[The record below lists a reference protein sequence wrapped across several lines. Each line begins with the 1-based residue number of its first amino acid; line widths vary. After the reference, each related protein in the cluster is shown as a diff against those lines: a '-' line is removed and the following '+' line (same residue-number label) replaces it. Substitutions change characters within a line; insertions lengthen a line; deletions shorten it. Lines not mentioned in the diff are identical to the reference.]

1 VSYKEHSDQD
11 LVRLC
16 LKTDEQA
23 ARELVERF
31 ERPVFS
37 LVYRMVRDREL
48 AEDLTQEVFVRT
60 FNNLQ
65 RYDRSYKFSSWLFK
79 IAYNLTVDHLRK
91 KQVKTISM
99 HGSPDAV
106 TPDRQEATSLTLESD
121 EESPDALVEAR
132 ELAEDLTQEVF
143 VRTFN
148 NLQRYDRSY
157 KFSSWLFKIAYNLT
171 VDYLRKKQVKTI
183 SMHGSPDA
191 VTPERQ
197 EATSL
202 SLESDE
208 ESPDAMVEAREL
220 AGYLEDAIAQ
230 LRPEYRTA
238 ILLRHVEGRPY
249 EEISDI
255 MGVPLGTV
263 KTYIFR
269 ARRELRDLLEDR
281 WDDGDEE

>member
-1 VSYKEHSDQD
+1 MSYGEHSDQD
-11 LVRLC
+11 LARLC
-16 LKTDEQA
+16 LKGDERA

-31 ERPVFS
+31 QRPVYS

-106 TPDRQEATSLTLESD
+106 TA
-121 EESPDALVEAR
+121 
-132 ELAEDLTQEVF
+132 
-143 VRTFN
+143 
-148 NLQRYDRSY
+148 
-157 KFSSWLFKIAYNLT
+157 
-171 VDYLRKKQVKTI
+171 
-183 SMHGSPDA
+183 
-191 VTPERQ
+191 ERQ

-202 SLESDE
+202 ALESGE
-208 ESPDAMVEAREL
+208 ERPDAVVEAREL
-220 AGYLEDAIAQ
+220 AGYLEEAIGE

-238 ILLRHVEGRPY
+238 ILLRHVEGRAY

-269 ARRELRDLLEDR
+269 ARRELRDLLEDLR
-281 WDDGDEE
+281 DEE